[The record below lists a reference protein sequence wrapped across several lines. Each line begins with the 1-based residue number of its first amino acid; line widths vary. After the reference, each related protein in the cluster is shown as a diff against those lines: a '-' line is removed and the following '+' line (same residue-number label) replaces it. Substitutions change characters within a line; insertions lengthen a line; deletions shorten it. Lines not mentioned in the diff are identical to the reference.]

1 MGDGNYGAG
10 EKCLYVEVSGVR
22 QEVELKY
29 RLASRVSVGESTQVH
44 RR

>member
-10 EKCLYVEVSGVR
+10 EECLYVEVSGVR

-29 RLASRVSVGESTQVH
+29 RLASKVSVGESTQVH

>member
-1 MGDGNYGAG
+1 MGDGNYGAR